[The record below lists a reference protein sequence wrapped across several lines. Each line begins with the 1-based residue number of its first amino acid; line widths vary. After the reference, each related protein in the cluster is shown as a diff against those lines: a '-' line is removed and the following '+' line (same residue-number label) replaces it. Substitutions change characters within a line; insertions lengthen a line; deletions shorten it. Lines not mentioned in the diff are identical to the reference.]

1 MNTLTHQIQ
10 RACYAPDMPKSA
22 TSHPFGK
29 KLALLRKQRGLSQTE
44 LGKLMSVSRGMIAYY
59 EGGAKNP
66 TIEVIENAAKSLDV
80 SIASLLE
87 NTKRQKPGPPSKLEQ
102 LTQRLAALPRG
113 KQQVIIDMLEGVL
126 EKAS

>member
-10 RACYAPDMPKSA
+10 KACYLPSMPKSA
-22 TSHPFGK
+22 KSHPFGK

-44 LGKLMSVSRGMIAYY
+44 LGKLMGVSRGMIAYY

-66 TIEVIENAAKSLDV
+66 TIEVIENAAKSLNV

-87 NTKRQKPGPPSKLEQ
+87 NTKRQKPGPPSKIEQ

-113 KQQVIIDMLEGVL
+113 KQKVIIDMLEGVL
-126 EKAS
+126 EKAP